1 MEGFLLGCFFSS
13 TERHVIN
20 ETSRNEP
27 QRIIKNLRL
36 GVIGVGKMGG
46 IVVRSIAD
54 VVYPGKQIWVTDL
67 DSVLVGQLC
76 DEKGTNDAGNIANL
90 VEKTDIIFCAVP
102 PAAVPSILPQVARGL
117 SAPQWLISIAA
128 GVTTTTLESYFDIT
142 PPIVRVMPNIAA
154 SVGAAISVLTA
165 GTLANAE
172 HLKITQEIFN
182 VCGTSLVMAEHH
194 LNAVTGLSGS
204 GPAYVALII
213 EALADAGVHVGLP
226 RTDAQ
231 QLAIHTVLGA
241 AKILVETEEHPAVL
255 KNRVTTPGGTTAA
268 GLHALERG
276 GLRATLTEAILAA
289 TQRAKELGDA

>member
-1 MEGFLLGCFFSS
+1 MLGCFFSS
-13 TERHVIN
+13 MERHVIN

-27 QRIIKNLRL
+27 QGIIKNLRL

-67 DSVLVGQLC
+67 DSALVEQLC

-90 VEKTDIIFCAVP
+90 VEKTNVIFCAVP

-117 SAPQWLISIAA
+117 STPQWLISIAA
-128 GVTTTTLESYFDIT
+128 GVTTTTLESYFDTT

-165 GTLANAE
+165 GTLADAE

-182 VCGTSLVMAEHH
+182 ACGTSLVMEEHH

-204 GPAYVALII
+204 GPAYVALVI
-213 EALADAGVHVGLP
+213 EALADGGVHAGLP

-241 AKILVETEEHPAVL
+241 AKMLAETQEHPAVL

-276 GLRATLTEAILAA
+276 GLRATLTEAILDA
-289 TQRAKELGDA
+289 TQRAKELGNA